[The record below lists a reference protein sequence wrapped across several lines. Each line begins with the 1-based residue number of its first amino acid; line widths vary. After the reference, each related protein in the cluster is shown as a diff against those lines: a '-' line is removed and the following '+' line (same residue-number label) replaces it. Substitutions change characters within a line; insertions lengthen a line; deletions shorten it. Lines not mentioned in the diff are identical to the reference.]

1 MPAPMK
7 DESPLSGCDALAAV
21 SDAELL
27 VAVGQGDP
35 RAFQAFYDR
44 YAGRLLAYVRRMGG
58 PGFPV
63 EDAVQEIFVAVW
75 RKAGQ
80 YRPALGAPEAWLF
93 TITRHKVVDIWRART
108 PVVDLGETPMEAVM
122 EPSQPEDAVTR
133 LSLAKA
139 LAALAPEQRRP
150 LELAYFGGLSYEQTA
165 HALGLPVGTL
175 KSRIRATLQQ
185 LRQAL
190 GGAW

>member
-1 MPAPMK
+1 
-7 DESPLSGCDALAAV
+7 
-21 SDAELL
+21 
-27 VAVGQGDP
+27 
-35 RAFQAFYDR
+35 
-44 YAGRLLAYVRRMGG
+44 
-58 PGFPV
+58 
-63 EDAVQEIFVAVW
+63 
-75 RKAGQ
+75 
-80 YRPALGAPEAWLF
+80 
-93 TITRHKVVDIWRART
+93 
-108 PVVDLGETPMEAVM
+108 MEAVM